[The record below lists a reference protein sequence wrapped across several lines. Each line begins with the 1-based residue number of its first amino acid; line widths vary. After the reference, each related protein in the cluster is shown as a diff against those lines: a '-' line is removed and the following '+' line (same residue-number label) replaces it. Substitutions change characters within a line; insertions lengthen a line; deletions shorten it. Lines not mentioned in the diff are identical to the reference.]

1 VNKEANRY
9 HKAPLMK
16 SRLFA
21 FVVAAALWS
30 GPVYADPAAPVVP
43 GVSAQTPAPPPP
55 TAPAAQTPAP
65 VARREDEPVNLSIL
79 QRVAAFA
86 SGRQRAAENTA
97 SLQAQIDTLTQSLSA
112 RDATISQLHAT
123 ITEQTEML
131 QQIGA
136 WLVDNGHSDPSAV
149 AANPAAAFGEA
160 VGNSVA
166 ANVRQIG
173 VPLAAVPTAPAQ
185 SSGPENKLDDIRE
198 KIAACKDPK
207 ELGRLAAEAQKLRT
221 AN

>member
-1 VNKEANRY
+1 VNNEANRY
-9 HKAPLMK
+9 LTAHRMK
-16 SRLFA
+16 LRLFA
-21 FVVAAALWS
+21 LAAAALFWS
-30 GPVYADPAAPVVP
+30 GPVYADPSAPTVP
-43 GVSAQTPAPPPP
+43 EVSAQTPAPPPP

-112 RDATISQLHAT
+112 RDATISQLQAT
-123 ITEQTEML
+123 VQDQTSML
-131 QQIGA
+131 EQIGA
-136 WLVDNGHSDPSAV
+136 WLVENGHSDPSAV

-173 VPLAAVPTAPAQ
+173 VPLAAVPTAPAP
-185 SSGPENKLDDIRE
+185 SSGPESKLDDIRE